1 MTHPLCIVAFKL
13 KMVFVCGCVCGA
25 PKPRKKIATN
35 EKVKMDFRRAD
46 PNYVNFVPKTCA
58 DAIDL
63 FNRHRTL
70 GLQPDLFPECFV
82 HCSRA
87 LPDDEIDKFHRFIVT
102 PSGDVGKGGEKPTVL
117 DQQLEEE
124 RRQLE
129 RECVQREFKALC
141 IEEEQPMSQDDE
153 KCPMSVSEEVESS
166 SARIWPVR
174 AELSQSD
181 TKPMSDEE
189 KPKLMPDYIRV
200 SQR

>member
-1 MTHPLCIVAFKL
+1 M
-13 KMVFVCGCVCGA
+13 
-25 PKPRKKIATN
+25 RQN
-35 EKVKMDFRRAD
+35 REKVKMDFRRAD
-46 PNYVNFVPKTCA
+46 PMYVNFVPKTCV

-63 FNRHRTL
+63 FNRHRNL
-70 GLQPDLFPECFV
+70 GLTSDLFPECFV

-102 PSGDVGKGGEKPTVL
+102 PSGDVGKGGEKPTVI

-129 RECVQREFKALC
+129 RECVLREFKALC

-153 KCPMSVSEEVESS
+153 KCPMSVSDDSHT
-166 SARIWPVR
+166 IP
-174 AELSQSD
+174 LSD
-181 TKPMSDEE
+181 DEE
-189 KPKLMPDYIRV
+189 KEVHDYIRV

>member
-1 MTHPLCIVAFKL
+1 
-13 KMVFVCGCVCGA
+13 MVFVCGCVCGA

-46 PNYVNFVPKTCA
+46 PNYVNFVPKTCV

-63 FNRHRTL
+63 FNRHRKL

-87 LPDDEIDKFHRFIVT
+87 LPDEELDKFHRFIVC
-102 PSGDVGKGGEKPTVL
+102 PSGDVGKGGEKPTVI

-124 RRQLE
+124 RRELE
-129 RECVQREFKALC
+129 RECVLREFKALR

-153 KCPMSVSEEVESS
+153 KSPMSVESY
-166 SARIWPVR
+166 
-174 AELSQSD
+174 
-181 TKPMSDEE
+181 TKPMSEDEE